1 MKKDNLMKGALV
13 LSVGAILAKIFSAIY
28 RIGLTRILGGEGI
41 GLYQLV
47 FPLYSLCVVL
57 ATAGLPMAISKVIA
71 KSKTRGKSV
80 VKKCLFFVMIIS
92 LILSFI
98 LFTCSKGL
106 ARLQGEESISICYI
120 ILAPS
125 IILVSICSV
134 LRGYFQGVGYFTPS
148 SVSNIIEQFVK
159 LCIGLILSLSLIGIS
174 LLASII
180 GAMISIVV
188 SEMVSLL
195 ILFIYYRNSKSEEE
209 NPSNLEMKS
218 LLKDILPITLTNI
231 IMPIATFIDS
241 MLVVNLLNIN
251 FTQSTSVFLY
261 GLESGAVSSL
271 VSLPTIFSFAI
282 ASVILPSITS
292 NNVAENK
299 NFVLSIAIKI
309 ILIITLPFVLC
320 FALIPDRL
328 ISLLYGN
335 GLNSMGIGG
344 LNVAYRL
351 LIISGFGSAF
361 LAISQVYSSCLQA
374 VDERMASVRNLAI
387 AVILKFII
395 ELIFMPSLKLNIY
408 VLSISN
414 LVCYIT
420 MMVLN
425 HFEIK
430 EHFTLRFNYIFT
442 GKLILCNSCM
452 LLVLIVV
459 LSFNNSWANTL
470 LAIALAGISY
480 IASLILTKIFTKRDI
495 ALVKYKVK

>member
-1 MKKDNLMKGALV
+1 MKKDNLMKGALT
-13 LSVGAILAKIFSAIY
+13 LSIGAILAKIFSAIY

-71 KSKTRGKSV
+71 KSKNQGKSV
-80 VKKCLFFVMIIS
+80 VKKCLLFVMIVS

-98 LFTCSKGL
+98 LLTCSKGL
-106 ARLQGEESISICYI
+106 ARLQGEEAISICYI

-125 IILVSICSV
+125 IILVSACSV
-134 LRGYFQGVGYFTPS
+134 LRGYFQGVGDFTPS
-148 SVSNIIEQFVK
+148 AVSNIVEQFVK

-174 LLASII
+174 LVASII

-188 SEMVSLL
+188 SEIISLL
-195 ILFIYYRNSKSEEE
+195 VLFIYYRKNKGKED
-209 NPSNLEMKS
+209 NQSNLEMKS

-231 IMPIATFIDS
+231 IMPITTFIDS
-241 MLVVNLLNIN
+241 ILVVNLLNIN

-271 VSLPTIFSFAI
+271 ISLPTIFSFAI
-282 ASVILPSITS
+282 ASVILPNITS
-292 NNVAENK
+292 NKTGENK
-299 NFVLSIAIKI
+299 SFVLSISIKI
-309 ILIITLPFVLC
+309 ILIITIPFVLC

-328 ISLLYGN
+328 ISLLYGD
-335 GLNSMGIGG
+335 GLNSMGTAG
-344 LNVAYRL
+344 LNVAHRL
-351 LIISGFGSAF
+351 LIISGFGSVF
-361 LAISQVYSSCLQA
+361 LAISQVYSSSLQA
-374 VDERMASVRNLAI
+374 VEERMASVRNLAI
-387 AVILKFII
+387 AVMLKFII

-420 MMVLN
+420 VMVLN

-430 EHFTLRFNYIFT
+430 EHFELRFNYTFV
-442 GKLILCNSCM
+442 GKLILCNSCI

-459 LSFNNSWANTL
+459 LSFNNSWSNTL
-470 LAIALAGISY
+470 LAITLAGISY
-480 IASLILTKIFTKRDI
+480 IASLVLTKIFTKRDI
-495 ALVKYKVK
+495 AFVKYKVK